1 MFKSNSRGRDTGTS
15 LPPAAQP
22 HAMPGKRGMFSVIG
36 PDVIITGNVA
46 AKEDLHVDGRIDG
59 DLNCGS
65 LIQGTASQINGAVKA
80 ETARLAGSIVGSVYV
95 RQLTIERAARIT
107 GDVEYETV
115 SIENGASIDGR
126 LKHVFADSGDSKADR
141 AAPLV
146 AVPAPEERMILISSN
161 GEAA

>member
-1 MFKSNSRGRDTGTS
+1 MFKSNSRGRDTGSS
-15 LPPAAQP
+15 LPPAAQ
-22 HAMPGKRGMFSVIG
+22 HQAMPGKRGMFSVIG
-36 PDVIITGNVA
+36 PDVIITGNVTA
-46 AKEDLHVDGRIDG
+46 TADLHVDGRIDG

-65 LIQGTASQINGAVKA
+65 LIQGTESQINGAVRA
-80 ETARLAGSIVGSVYV
+80 ETARLAGAIQGSVFV

-126 LKHVFADSGDSKADR
+126 LKHVFADSGARNPDR
-141 AAPLV
+141 ATPLV
-146 AVPAPEERMILISSN
+146 AVPGPEDRITLVSSN

>member
-1 MFKSNSRGRDTGTS
+1 MFGNNSRDRDTRTS
-15 LPPAAQP
+15 PSRTSQSQ
-22 HAMPGKRGMFSVIG
+22 AMPGKRGIFSVIG
-36 PDVIITGNVA
+36 PDVIITGNIVA
-46 AKEDLHVDGRIDG
+46 TADLHVDGRIEG

-65 LIQGTASQINGAVKA
+65 LIQGAESQINGAVKA
-80 ETARLAGSIVGSVYV
+80 ESARLAGSIDGSVSV

-126 LKHVFADSGDSKADR
+126 LKHIAADSGAR
-141 AAPLV
+141 NFEHAV
-146 AVPAPEERMILISSN
+146 ALIAAPEERITLVSSN

>member
-1 MFKSNSRGRDTGTS
+1 MFNSISRGRDTGTS
-15 LPPAAQP
+15 LPPATQP
-22 HAMPGKRGMFSVIG
+22 QAMAGKRGMFSVIG
-36 PDVIITGNVA
+36 PDVIITGNVTA
-46 AKEDLHVDGRIDG
+46 TADLHVDGRIDG

-65 LIQGTASQINGAVKA
+65 LIQGTESRINGAVKA
-80 ETARLAGSIVGSVYV
+80 EIARLAGSISGSVCV

-126 LKHVFADSGDSKADR
+126 LKHVFADSGVGNSDR
-141 AAPLV
+141 AAPLL
-146 AVPAPEERMILISSN
+146 AIPAPEERMTLVSSN

>member
-1 MFKSNSRGRDTGTS
+1 MFKSNSRGRDAGTG

-22 HAMPGKRGMFSVIG
+22 QAMPGKRGMFSVIG

-46 AKEDLHVDGRIDG
+46 ATADLHVDGRIDG

-65 LIQGTASQINGAVKA
+65 LIQGTESQINGAVRA
-80 ETARLAGSIVGSVYV
+80 ETARLAGSINGAVFV

-126 LKHVFADSGDSKADR
+126 LKHVFADSGASKHER

-146 AVPAPEERMILISSN
+146 AVPTPEERITLVSSN
-161 GEAA
+161 HEAA